1 MSDCRGRER
10 WGCAKEGSGVDLAQQ
25 YLEWLSVILRFK
37 RRKSLRAKGV
47 RATKG
52 LAPFFVVGSRDYP
65 LAHGRWS
72 IHEVRP
78 GVLRMYVGP
87 EALMPLASALAA
99 IAGFLL
105 MFSGR
110 RVVGAARSILQ
121 FVAGKRG
128 EAPQG

>member
-1 MSDCRGRER
+1 
-10 WGCAKEGSGVDLAQQ
+10 
-25 YLEWLSVILRFK
+25 
-37 RRKSLRAKGV
+37 
-47 RATKG
+47 
-52 LAPFFVVGSRDYP
+52 
-65 LAHGRWS
+65 
-72 IHEVRP
+72 
-78 GVLRMYVGP
+78 MYVGP
-87 EALMPLASALAA
+87 EVLMPLASASAA